1 MTGED
6 AVSNPGLKK
15 NWAPDESAFRQLLNW
30 FDQGVDSG
38 GERYLEIRHRLVL
51 YFERKECLCPEDL
64 ADETLNRVTRRLK
77 EEGAI
82 EDASPAHYCYIVAK
96 FVFMEYLRRPE
107 RTDSTLDEDE
117 LSGPNRVPA
126 TTTAPPADMDA
137 DIASEMIDVLEH
149 CLQKLQPSDRE
160 LILEYYRGEQGDKIV
175 RRRELAGRLG
185 VSMNALSI
193 RACRLRAR
201 LETCVKTHSPKP

>member
-1 MTGED
+1 MPGEN

-38 GERYLEIRHRLVL
+38 GERYLEIRRRLVL
-51 YFERKECLCPEDL
+51 YFERKQCLCPEDL
-64 ADETLNRVTRRLK
+64 ADETLNRVTRRLQ

-82 EDASPAHYCYIVAK
+82 EDTSPAHYCYIVAK

-107 RTDSTLDEDE
+107 RADSSLDEDE
-117 LSGPNRVPA
+117 SA
-126 TTTAPPADMDA
+126 TSDHVAAVAAAQTDTDA
-137 DIASEMIDVLEH
+137 RLQSEMIDVLED
-149 CLQKLQPSDRE
+149 CLQKLQPNDRA
-160 LILEYYRGEQGDKIV
+160 LILEYYRGEQRDKIV
-175 RRRELAGRLG
+175 RRRELAERLG

-193 RACRLRAR
+193 RACRLRAK
-201 LETCVKTHSPKP
+201 LETCVKAHAPKP